1 MYLLSATGIL
11 KEFQGEPLTSPLTFN
26 IDENEKI
33 ALIGSNGCGKST
45 LIKMLIGELEPD
57 KGHVTLSKNCTIGY
71 LSQSVISDLSH
82 TLYEEAEEVFKPLM
96 EEEKFLEDLC
106 EKIAEDPSN
115 TELLDT
121 YSHREPLFREKD
133 GYNFRYKIRLIL
145 NYFKFKEEDYN
156 RPITSFSG
164 GERMKIAFA
173 KLLLLNPSLLIL
185 DEPTNHLDISTIEW
199 LEEYLKSYKGA
210 ILFVS
215 HDRYFINSLATRVLE
230 IEKGKLES
238 YSGNYDKY
246 AAEKKVRYES
256 QLKLYLKEEKQKQ
269 KLEWF
274 IKFYM
279 PKPRFVSRAHDREK
293 KLARL
298 EKKRV
303 EEPTEVKNKVHID
316 FQGKLRV
323 GKRVFETK
331 ELAVGYDKPL
341 ISDIEFSFF
350 GGDKLAIM
358 GDNGSG
364 KTTFIKTLL
373 GKIKPYSGKIC
384 FYDNFNIGY
393 LPQDGLLIRS
403 NKTVL
408 DYFRDLF
415 PLLTLQEVYNTLGAF
430 DFSREDDEKIVDN
443 LSGGEKMRLVLST
456 LVEQKYDILVLDEPT
471 NHLDMMTKEE
481 LIEAIGKYK
490 GSIII
495 ISHDR
500 SFVDNLCNCLLYFEN
515 NKAYYYQGDYSHF
528 KVVMLDDILQEKL
541 DIEKARLE
549 EERKQDTLYHL
560 ELEKARVKFKDD
572 KPLKPRPKLAKN
584 KIEEKM
590 ARLERLIGEDEVK
603 LDDPEYYWD
612 QSKLNA
618 LQEEL
623 DNYNKEYEELMEML
637 SLYDQ

>member
-298 EKKRV
+298 EKTRV
-303 EEPTEVKNKVHID
+303 EKPTEVKNKVHID

-560 ELEKARVKFKDD
+560 ELEKARVKFKGD

>member
-298 EKKRV
+298 EKTRV
-303 EEPTEVKNKVHID
+303 EKPTEVKNKVHID

-481 LIEAIGKYK
+481 LIEAIRKYK

-603 LDDPEYYWD
+603 LDDPESYWD

>member
-115 TELLDT
+115 TELLNT

-303 EEPTEVKNKVHID
+303 EKPTEVKNKVHID

>member
-298 EKKRV
+298 EKTRV
-303 EEPTEVKNKVHID
+303 EKPTEVKNKVHID

-408 DYFRDLF
+408 YYFRDLF

-572 KPLKPRPKLAKN
+572 KPLKPHPKLAKN

>member
-115 TELLDT
+115 TELLNT

-298 EKKRV
+298 EKTRV
-303 EEPTEVKNKVHID
+303 EKPTEVKNKVHID

-623 DNYNKEYEELMEML
+623 DNYNKE
-637 SLYDQ
+637 

>member
-82 TLYEEAEEVFKPLM
+82 TLYEEAEEVFKPLI

-298 EKKRV
+298 EKTRV
-303 EEPTEVKNKVHID
+303 EKPTEVKNKVHID

>member
-82 TLYEEAEEVFKPLM
+82 TLYEEAEGVFKPLM

-298 EKKRV
+298 EKTRV
-303 EEPTEVKNKVHID
+303 EKPTEVKNKVHID
-316 FQGKLRV
+316 FQEKLRV

>member
-115 TELLDT
+115 TELLNT

-293 KLARL
+293 KIARL
-298 EKKRV
+298 EKTRV
-303 EEPTEVKNKVHID
+303 EKPTEVKNKVHID

-373 GKIKPYSGKIC
+373 RKIKPYSGKIC

>member
-293 KLARL
+293 KIARL
-298 EKKRV
+298 EKTRV
-303 EEPTEVKNKVHID
+303 EKPTEVKNKVHID

-590 ARLERLIGEDEVK
+590 TRLERLIGEDEVK

>member
-298 EKKRV
+298 EKTRV
-303 EEPTEVKNKVHID
+303 EKPTEVKNKVHID

-373 GKIKPYSGKIC
+373 GNIKPYSGKIC

-408 DYFRDLF
+408 NYFRDLF

>member
-121 YSHREPLFREKD
+121 YSHHEPLFREKD

-298 EKKRV
+298 EKTRV
-303 EEPTEVKNKVHID
+303 EKPTEVKNKVHID

>member
-115 TELLDT
+115 TELLNT

-298 EKKRV
+298 EKTRV
-303 EEPTEVKNKVHID
+303 EKPTEVKNKVHID

-331 ELAVGYDKPL
+331 ELAVGYDKHL

>member
-96 EEEKFLEDLC
+96 EEEKFLKDLC

-298 EKKRV
+298 EKTRV
-303 EEPTEVKNKVHID
+303 EKPTEVKNKVHID

-403 NKTVL
+403 NKTIL

-456 LVEQKYDILVLDEPT
+456 LVEQKYNILVLDEPT

-560 ELEKARVKFKDD
+560 ELEKARVKFKND

>member
-298 EKKRV
+298 EKTRV
-303 EEPTEVKNKVHID
+303 EKPTEVKNKVHID

-323 GKRVFETK
+323 RKRVFETK

-515 NKAYYYQGDYSHF
+515 NKSYYYQGDYSHF

>member
-298 EKKRV
+298 EKTRV
-303 EEPTEVKNKVHID
+303 EKPTEGKNKVHID

-323 GKRVFETK
+323 GKRVFEAK

>member
-298 EKKRV
+298 EKTRV
-303 EEPTEVKNKVHID
+303 EKPTEVKNKVHID

-415 PLLTLQEVYNTLGAF
+415 PLLSLQEVYNTLGAF

-471 NHLDMMTKEE
+471 NHLDMMTKED

-500 SFVDNLCNCLLYFEN
+500 SFIDNLCNCLLYFEN

>member
-298 EKKRV
+298 EKTRV
-303 EEPTEVKNKVHID
+303 EKPTEVKNKVHID

-415 PLLTLQEVYNTLGAF
+415 PLLTLQEVYNTLDAF

>member
-115 TELLDT
+115 TELLNT

-298 EKKRV
+298 EKTRV
-303 EEPTEVKNKVHID
+303 EKPTEVKNKVHID

-350 GGDKLAIM
+350 GCDKLAIM

>member
-82 TLYEEAEEVFKPLM
+82 TLYEEAEKVFKPLM

-115 TELLDT
+115 TELLNT

-298 EKKRV
+298 EKTRV
-303 EEPTEVKNKVHID
+303 EKPTEVKNKVHID

>member
-106 EKIAEDPSN
+106 EKIAEEPSN

-298 EKKRV
+298 EKTRV
-303 EEPTEVKNKVHID
+303 EKPTEVKNKVHID

-549 EERKQDTLYHL
+549 EERKQDALYHL

>member
-45 LIKMLIGELEPD
+45 LIKMLIGELGPD

-298 EKKRV
+298 EKTRV
-303 EEPTEVKNKVHID
+303 EKPTEVKNKVHID

-408 DYFRDLF
+408 NYFRDLF

>member
-298 EKKRV
+298 EKTRV
-303 EEPTEVKNKVHID
+303 EKPTEVKNKVHID

-415 PLLTLQEVYNTLGAF
+415 PLLTLKEVYNTLGAF

>member
-1 MYLLSATGIL
+1 
-11 KEFQGEPLTSPLTFN
+11 
-26 IDENEKI
+26 
-33 ALIGSNGCGKST
+33 
-45 LIKMLIGELEPD
+45 MLIGELEPD

-82 TLYEEAEEVFKPLM
+82 TLYEEAEGVFKPLM

-298 EKKRV
+298 EKTRV
-303 EEPTEVKNKVHID
+303 EKPTEVKNKVHID

>member
-115 TELLDT
+115 TELLNT

-298 EKKRV
+298 EKTRV
-303 EEPTEVKNKVHID
+303 EKPTEVKNKVHIA

>member
-145 NYFKFKEEDYN
+145 NYFKFKEDYN

-298 EKKRV
+298 EKTRV
-303 EEPTEVKNKVHID
+303 EKPTEVKNKVHID

>member
-57 KGHVTLSKNCTIGY
+57 KGHVTLSKICTIGY

-106 EKIAEDPSN
+106 EKIAEEPSN

-293 KLARL
+293 KLDRL
-298 EKKRV
+298 EKSRV
-303 EEPTEVKNKVHID
+303 EKPTEVKNKVHID

-528 KVVMLDDILQEKL
+528 KVIMLDDILQEKL

-549 EERKQDTLYHL
+549 EERKQDALYHL

>member
-57 KGHVTLSKNCTIGY
+57 KGHVTLSKNCTIGC

-298 EKKRV
+298 EKTRV
-303 EEPTEVKNKVHID
+303 EKPTEVKNKVHID

-415 PLLTLQEVYNTLGAF
+415 PLLSLQEVYNTLGAF

>member
-106 EKIAEDPSN
+106 EKIAKDPSN

-298 EKKRV
+298 EKTRV
-303 EEPTEVKNKVHID
+303 EKPTEVKNKVHID

-541 DIEKARLE
+541 DIEKAR
-549 EERKQDTLYHL
+549 
-560 ELEKARVKFKDD
+560 VKFKDD

-618 LQEEL
+618 LQDEL

>member
-82 TLYEEAEEVFKPLM
+82 TLYEEAEGVFKPLM

-298 EKKRV
+298 EKTRV
-303 EEPTEVKNKVHID
+303 EKPTEVKNKVHID

-471 NHLDMMTKEE
+471 NHLDMITKEE

>member
-71 LSQSVISDLSH
+71 LSQCVISDLSH

-298 EKKRV
+298 EKTRV
-303 EEPTEVKNKVHID
+303 EKPTEVKNKVHID

-403 NKTVL
+403 NKTIL
-408 DYFRDLF
+408 DYFRDFF

>member
-256 QLKLYLKEEKQKQ
+256 QLKIYLKEEKQKQ

-298 EKKRV
+298 EKTRV
-303 EEPTEVKNKVHID
+303 EKPTEVKNKVHID

-341 ISDIEFSFF
+341 ISNIEFSFF

>member
-115 TELLDT
+115 TELLNT

-298 EKKRV
+298 EKTRV
-303 EEPTEVKNKVHID
+303 EKPTEVKNKVHID

>member
-115 TELLDT
+115 TELLNT

-298 EKKRV
+298 EKTRV
-303 EEPTEVKNKVHID
+303 KKPTEVKNKVHID

-590 ARLERLIGEDEVK
+590 ARLERLIGEDAVK

>member
-96 EEEKFLEDLC
+96 EEEKFLEYLC

-115 TELLDT
+115 TELLNT

-246 AAEKKVRYES
+246 DNKKKVRYES
-256 QLKLYLKEEKQKQ
+256 QLKIYLKEEKQKQ

-298 EKKRV
+298 EKTRV
-303 EEPTEVKNKVHID
+303 EKPTEVKNKVHID

>member
-82 TLYEEAEEVFKPLM
+82 TLYKEAEEVFKPLM

-298 EKKRV
+298 EKTRV
-303 EEPTEVKNKVHID
+303 EKPTEVKNKVHID

-541 DIEKARLE
+541 DIKKARLE

>member
-298 EKKRV
+298 EKTRV
-303 EEPTEVKNKVHID
+303 EKPTEVKNKVHID
-316 FQGKLRV
+316 FQGKFRV

-618 LQEEL
+618 LQDEL

>member
-298 EKKRV
+298 EKTRV
-303 EEPTEVKNKVHID
+303 EKPTEVKNKVHID

-323 GKRVFETK
+323 GKRVFEAK

>member
-298 EKKRV
+298 EKTRV
-303 EEPTEVKNKVHID
+303 EKPTEVKNKVHID

-393 LPQDGLLIRS
+393 LPQDGLLIHS

>member
-11 KEFQGEPLTSPLTFN
+11 KEFQGEPLTSSLTFN

-115 TELLDT
+115 TELLNT

-256 QLKLYLKEEKQKQ
+256 RLKLYLKEEKQKQ

-298 EKKRV
+298 EKTRV
-303 EEPTEVKNKVHID
+303 EKPTEVKNKVHID

-560 ELEKARVKFKDD
+560 ELEKARIKFKDD